1 MGTSFEEDI
10 ERDQQEFSELV
21 NRYFSDMYSH
31 GMDPNEACAMSL
43 RVAAGLC
50 KFGWL
55 MKSSAA
61 SLFWTTE
68 PPVYVDLL
76 MSSLKR
82 AAAAVATAAAASAA
96 AIEHKTHGH
105 ACAAGELQEA
115 AATQLECAVVV
126 ASSFFSNPDALFAAF
141 WLPRANV
148 VIDLTSESPSA
159 SRNSPHHTD
168 AGTSS
173 SEGGSSAAHTTQG
186 SSSIAPKTT
195 SAAAAAAAA
204 AEAEAATAAGAAA
217 TASAASGGS
226 RWTTPSLASP
236 RVTGGSGSSS
246 ASHHAG
252 GSSGSSGSGTTTS
265 AHTAPVTATTVAADI
280 DMGAIHALYRAI
292 SSLKHQP
299 LLDAVAMSTDQMLGV
314 LARTACAGGKGMADL
329 ESRDPACPGLC
340 RQLAIV
346 FANPMLEEPEY
357 HSVTAMLLS
366 TLTRLSDANK
376 ARVVDMLATYS
387 PQDVH
392 RFIAMLQQYIT
403 LTLYQQQS
411 ITPGVEAATQVLGMA
426 DRANNRSGAVPFSEF
441 YNDAVNNEDFNIKE
455 DFRRWKAPRYSFSF
469 CKFPF
474 VYDPASKARILQIE
488 NQISQFNQLHSA
500 VFNRLFSP
508 DGDGDMCPYL
518 ILNVRRGPYLIQDTL
533 IQINRAK
540 DGNALKKALKVK
552 FVGEEGVDEG
562 GVQKEFFQ
570 LLVRQLFNPDYG
582 MFTYD
587 DVTRLNWFRP
597 SRIEMDTEF
606 ELVGIMIGLAIY
618 NSHILDFSFPMV
630 LYKKL
635 MGIPTVLEDLG
646 ELQPEVA
653 KSLRAVL
660 EFKGDVE
667 NDFGLSFQVE
677 QESGFGETES
687 VDLIAGGGDVTVTN
701 ENREEYVKLHVQ
713 HLLDGSI
720 GPQFEQFNK
729 GFLRLC
735 SGAALAW
742 FRPAELELLV
752 CGSRHLDLDALQ
764 GATLYDDGYDAD
776 SEPVRWFWEVV
787 LAFSEAKKK
796 RLLFFVTGSDRV
808 PIKGLAHLNPPFVVS
823 RAGAHSDRL
832 PSAHTCFNHLLLP
845 DYSSKEYL
853 QNRLELA
860 VENAEGFGLC

>member
-1 MGTSFEEDI
+1 
-10 ERDQQEFSELV
+10 
-21 NRYFSDMYSH
+21 
-31 GMDPNEACAMSL
+31 MSL
-43 RVAAGLC
+43 VFVKPQHPHPTLAA
-50 KFGWL
+50 
-55 MKSSAA
+55 
-61 SLFWTTE
+61 E

-357 HSVTAMLLS
+357 HS
-366 TLTRLSDANK
+366 
-376 ARVVDMLATYS
+376 
-387 PQDVH
+387 
-392 RFIAMLQQYIT
+392 FIAMLQQYIT

-701 ENREEYVKLHVQ
+701 ENRE
-713 HLLDGSI
+713 
-720 GPQFEQFNK
+720 
-729 GFLRLC
+729 
-735 SGAALAW
+735 
-742 FRPAELELLV
+742 
-752 CGSRHLDLDALQ
+752 DLSSS
-764 GATLYDDGYDAD
+764 T
-776 SEPVRWFWEVV
+776 
-787 LAFSEAKKK
+787 
-796 RLLFFVTGSDRV
+796 
-808 PIKGLAHLNPPFVVS
+808 
-823 RAGAHSDRL
+823 RAS
-832 PSAHTCFNHLLLP
+832 
-845 DYSSKEYL
+845 
-853 QNRLELA
+853 
-860 VENAEGFGLC
+860 